1 MHNLILK
8 DILIQ
13 KKNCIFALIFYP
25 LIAIIAFQS
34 IPEGILIVGSVSVA
48 YILITNAFAYD
59 EKCMGDVYIKSLP
72 VNKQDIVTARY
83 LTLIIFSLT
92 GIAVMYLYL
101 TAAKLLNIDIN
112 IGIISVSRLINIMF
126 INILL
131 YAVQFPLYYKFGFVK
146 MRIFSNLVYI
156 FFIIGLSMLSESMR
170 KNPDI
175 LAAIKAVPP
184 VILSVISIAAMILM
198 LIVSAE
204 ISIRFYIA
212 REC

>member
-13 KKNCIFALIFYP
+13 KKNCIFALIIYP

-48 YILITNAFAYD
+48 FILISNAFAYD

-72 VNKQDIVTARY
+72 VNMQDIVTARY
-83 LTLIIFSLT
+83 LSLIVFSII

-101 TAAKLLNIDIN
+101 TAAKLLGININ
-112 IGIISVSRLINIMF
+112 IGTISASRIINIMF

-131 YAVQFPLYYKFGFVK
+131 YSIQFPLYYKFGFVK

-156 FFIIGLSMLSESMR
+156 FFIIGLTTLCED
-170 KNPDI
+170 PDI
-175 LAAIKAVPP
+175 LAFIKAVPP
-184 VILSVISIAAMILM
+184 VILSVVSIAAMIVM
-198 LIVSAE
+198 LIISAE
-204 ISIRFYIA
+204 ISIRFYIT

>member
-13 KKNCIFALIFYP
+13 KKNCIFALIIYP

-48 YILITNAFAYD
+48 FILISNAFAYD

-72 VNKQDIVTARY
+72 VNMQDIVTARY
-83 LTLIIFSLT
+83 LSLIVFSII

-101 TAAKLLNIDIN
+101 TAAKLLGININ
-112 IGIISVSRLINIMF
+112 IGTISASRIINIMF

-131 YAVQFPLYYKFGFVK
+131 YSIQFPLYYKFGFVK

-156 FFIIGLSMLSESMR
+156 FFIIGLSTLCENIS
-170 KNPDI
+170 KNPEI
-175 LAAIKAVPP
+175 LAFIKAVHP
-184 VILSVISIAAMILM
+184 VILSVVLIAAMIFM
-198 LIVSAE
+198 LIISAE
-204 ISIRFYIA
+204 ISIRFYIT

>member
-13 KKNCIFALIFYP
+13 KKNCIFALIIYP

-34 IPEGILIVGSVSVA
+34 IPEGIFIVGSVSVA

-59 EKCMGDVYIKSLP
+59 EKCMGDIYIKSLP
-72 VNKQDIVTARY
+72 VNVQDIVTARY
-83 LTLIIFSLT
+83 LSLIVFSLI

-101 TAAKLLNIDIN
+101 TAAKLLNISIN
-112 IGIISVSRLINIMF
+112 MGTISASRIINTMF
-126 INILL
+126 INIFL
-131 YAVQFPLYYKFGFVK
+131 YSIQFPLYYKFGFVK
-146 MRIFSNLVYI
+146 MRIFSNFIYI
-156 FFIIGLSMLSESMR
+156 FFIIGLSMLFENIS
-170 KNPDI
+170 KNSAI
-175 LAAIKAVPP
+175 LAVIKSVPS
-184 VILSVISIAAMILM
+184 VILSVILIAAMILM